1 VSCIITASSPPFTST
16 PEKSSSWKP
25 SPALITARTAG
36 KNHCETHRKKHH
48 SRKFFEFPKNYAALC
63 AVLMPRTIRDEIEL
77 ENVAEIIDLMAAHRL
92 TKDQALKHKPPP
104 TGQ

>member
-1 VSCIITASSPPFTST
+1 
-16 PEKSSSWKP
+16 
-25 SPALITARTAG
+25 
-36 KNHCETHRKKHH
+36 
-48 SRKFFEFPKNYAALC
+48 
-63 AVLMPRTIRDEIEL
+63 MPRTIRDEIEL